1 MKLMFDCQDVDGS
14 RWIIRGYKSVIK
26 TLCRLDRQNMSEDNT
41 IKVQHCQ
48 ELSKLSRQKS
58 ATELCSER
66 PTITT
71 YLLTVTCILFLL
83 QNKSRVRLRVRVL
96 SAEPRDYLRYGRPGG
111 TRGEKWQACDVLCP
125 PDFICCLLFPR
136 YALKAGKWIWYLLTS
151 KLWEAFQWLGNQRP
165 PPAHTHACIFH
176 LLFQDVWSLWPSWIL
191 LWAGSV
197 QSVTGTLIIG
207 SSSERRLPDAARSER
222 GVLWSRSYTCVN
234 VSVNMLHICGPS
246 SAAVFRFFITAFL
259 LQNQSKAENK

>member
-1 MKLMFDCQDVDGS
+1 MKLTFDCQDVDGS

-41 IKVQHCQ
+41 IKAQHCQ

-71 YLLTVTCILFLL
+71 YLLTVTCILFLQ
-83 QNKSRVRLRVRVL
+83 QNKSRVKLRVRVL

-125 PDFICCLLFPR
+125 PDFICCLLFPGH
-136 YALKAGKWIWYLLTS
+136 ALKAGKWIWYLLTS

-165 PPAHTHACIFH
+165 PTRTH
-176 LLFQDVWSLWPSWIL
+176 P
-191 LWAGSV
+191 
-197 QSVTGTLIIG
+197 
-207 SSSERRLPDAARSER
+207 R
-222 GVLWSRSYTCVN
+222 
-234 VSVNMLHICGPS
+234 LHISSALPRCLKPLTQLDSALSWKRSKCYRDTNHRFEQRETPPRCGPVGEGRS
-246 SAAVFRFFITAFL
+246 LIPFL
-259 LQNQSKAENK
+259 CLC